1 MWINLTN
8 ETCLLHIMAI
18 ALEETILPSWR
29 RASPEISFL
38 NSQVLFTPG
47 NFFFYSSNGLGDQKI
62 SFLAF
67 QTPGKPGNFFFGLP
81 SADYSEKFI
90 FSASQ
95 ALFTSENLLF
105 GFPSVWTLKSLCFHF
120 PLSDR
125 SVCFYGQKK
134 TYKRGIEMHAP

>member
-1 MWINLTN
+1 
-8 ETCLLHIMAI
+8 MAI

-38 NSQVLFTPG
+38 NSQVLFTLE
-47 NFFFYSSNGLGDQKI
+47 NLFFYSSNGLGDQKI

-95 ALFTSENLLF
+95 ALFTAENLFF
-105 GFPSVWTLKSLCFHF
+105 GSPSAWTLKSLCFHF

-125 SVCFYGQKK
+125 SVCF
-134 TYKRGIEMHAP
+134 